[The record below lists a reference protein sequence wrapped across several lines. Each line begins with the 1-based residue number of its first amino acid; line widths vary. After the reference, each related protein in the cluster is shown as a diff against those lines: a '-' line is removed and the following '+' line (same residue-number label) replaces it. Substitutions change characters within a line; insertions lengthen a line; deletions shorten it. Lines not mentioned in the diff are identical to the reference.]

1 MGSVFPSCGS
11 LTGFFLRAA
20 PACGSLRASMNAN
33 VLIDSLLLYICLL
46 IVITFHEAAHA
57 WVAWKCG
64 DDTARMQGRVSLNP
78 IVHMDPV
85 GTVLL
90 PLLAFALAA
99 ANSALAGFIIGWGR
113 PVPVNPSNLRHR
125 RVQDSLIALA
135 GPATNIL
142 LALGAVVLARLLLLS
157 GNMGSLAEIAITLA
171 QLSLFLCFFNLIPV
185 PPLDGSHVLRHA
197 SGMSEEQ
204 YLTIARY
211 GFLILIV
218 LIQFPW
224 VQGILYGC
232 TMGTL
237 HAMKSLVG
245 LT

>member
-1 MGSVFPSCGS
+1 MARRGSGRGD
-11 LTGFFLRAA
+11 GFRLRAA
-20 PACGSLRASMNAN
+20 WACARLRALMNAN

-90 PLLAFALAA
+90 PLLAFGLAA

-125 RVQDSLIALA
+125 RVQDTLIALA
-135 GPATNIL
+135 GPGMNIL
-142 LALGAVVLARLLLLS
+142 LALGAVVLARLLLA
-157 GNMGSLAEIAITLA
+157 GGAGSLAEIAVTLA

-197 SGMSEEQ
+197 SGMTEEL

-218 LIQFPW
+218 LIQFPI
-224 VQGILYGC
+224 VQRLLHVC
-232 TMGTL
+232 TIGTL
-237 HAMKSLVG
+237 NGMMALVG
-245 LT
+245 LA